1 MMENKKIESNE
12 DVKTFMFSHK
22 IHRIICYFSLI
33 SIPCLFVPLVYSF
46 NVFGLIGV
54 ILISILTIFLC
65 YWCNTY
71 KLILYND
78 KFVLQNIRKR
88 TFMLSQIQSISLNQ
102 QDYLKITYND
112 KVYLSSGFLPFI
124 WCGSA
129 DHDKNF
135 ELLKILEKAIKK
147 AKTGKVNRKASKD
160 IEVIAEKRMWT
171 LFVILFYLLFDVILI
186 FSLINEWNIVVF
198 WITLILSIIVVF
210 LLTHKIISPKI
221 IILYDPNNK
230 TLVIHKIFK
239 TIEINISDI
248 IYVFSNSRAHFLEIR
263 LKNKR
268 NILVP
273 GIKKLDNTY
282 KRLNELIK

>member
-1 MMENKKIESNE
+1 MENTNKESNE
-12 DVKTFMFSHK
+12 EVKTYVLSH
-22 IHRIICYFSLI
+22 IVHRILCYFSLI
-33 SIPCLFVPLVYSF
+33 AIPGFIVVLIYSF
-46 NVFGLIGV
+46 NVYGMIGI
-54 ILISILTIFLC
+54 ILISIFMIFIC
-65 YWCNTY
+65 YWCNSY
-71 KLILYND
+71 KLFLYED
-78 KFVLQNIRKR
+78 KIVIQSIIKR
-88 TFMLSQIQSISLNQ
+88 TFMLSQIQSISLDQ
-102 QDYLKITYND
+102 QDFLKIVYND
-112 KVYLSSGFLPFI
+112 KVYLSTGFLPLI
-124 WCGSA
+124 WCGTA
-129 DHDKNF
+129 NYDKNS
-135 ELLKILEKAIKK
+135 ELLKTLEKAIKK
-147 AKTGKVNRKASKD
+147 AKKGVVNRKAKKD
-160 IEVIAEKRMWT
+160 IEIIAEKRMWT

-198 WITLILSIIVVF
+198 LITLILSIIVVF

-239 TIEINISDI
+239 TIRINMSDI

-268 NILVP
+268 NILVS